1 MSKSIGNSK
10 SLSSPAIRI
19 HQAVNSRINCGER
32 REKWLFR
39 LFFPLRVSTLEPIVN
54 VERHIFLIFAR
65 PETAYLPRFVFISN
79 SDDGSDRAFEPDLQT
94 GKEELSGA
102 GKVGARRAETG

>member
-1 MSKSIGNSK
+1 M
-10 SLSSPAIRI
+10 
-19 HQAVNSRINCGER
+19 
-32 REKWLFR
+32 
-39 LFFPLRVSTLEPIVN
+39 
-54 VERHIFLIFAR
+54 ERHIFLIFAR

-102 GKVGARRAETG
+102 GKVGARRAETGSFRREPVWNPGAEDADREPRERARRAGERDQAAQEPGGPQRPQGRQERRR